1 MEVKRI
7 VTYNPEEVTFMLGQ
21 ELKFDFGQLCKDNE
35 PVSEEHYKYMLEDAL
50 SAISNIPKESI
61 TSRLFAKGASW
72 VFRSNRPVYYEVT
85 YQLTEEDPPWI

>member
-7 VTYNPEEVTFMLGQ
+7 VTYNPEEVTFMLGE
-21 ELKFDFGQLCKDNE
+21 ELKFDFGQLCKDSK
-35 PVSEEHYKYMLEDAL
+35 PVDEEYYTELLEK
-50 SAISNIPKESI
+50 AISTVSKVPKESI

-85 YQLTEEDPPWI
+85 YRVTEEDPPWI